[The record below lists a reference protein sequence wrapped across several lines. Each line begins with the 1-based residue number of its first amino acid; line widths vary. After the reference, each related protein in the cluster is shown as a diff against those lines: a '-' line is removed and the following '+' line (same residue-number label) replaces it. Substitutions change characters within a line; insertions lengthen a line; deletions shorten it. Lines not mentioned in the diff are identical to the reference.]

1 MVSHCNSLLPI
12 VKMVPVLMLL
22 PGIFGVKIGSV
33 CFSMSGFSTLLR
45 ALIFVPNCP
54 DVTSFMNVKKRRAYD
69 ERVREVERACFSPLV
84 FAATGG
90 MGPTATTV
98 FRKLASMLAEKR
110 SINYSKCLFWLRCR
124 LCFSLLRSAV
134 MCLRGYCS
142 SVGRPSTT
150 NIDLVGR
157 LESGG
162 LV

>member
-1 MVSHCNSLLPI
+1 M
-12 VKMVPVLMLL
+12 
-22 PGIFGVKIGSV
+22 
-33 CFSMSGFSTLLR
+33 
-45 ALIFVPNCP
+45 
-54 DVTSFMNVKKRRAYD
+54 
-69 ERVREVERACFSPLV
+69 

-110 SINYSKCLFWLRCR
+110 SINYSKRLFWLRK

-134 MCLRGYCS
+134 MCLRGHRS
-142 SVGRPSTT
+142 SVGRPPTT
-150 NIDLVGR
+150 DIDLAYSEGR